1 MGGMKDDP
9 LRKRLL
15 AELRALRRSPGSLS
29 VEQIAGS
36 PTLVEVAGNGS
47 VEQAYTTMLDVL
59 DQQTFLKESDVV
71 TYFATCGHGASG
83 TTLEARLNDQAAR
96 FFIDPRTVLR
106 RSNRG
111 AEKLSYIFRDMS
123 VFNRPLGKINLVQ
136 KENELACQIIIR
148 FPKYSQYRKPD
159 VYVDGKKHDG
169 MAWVLVDDPEDAS
182 WFTAKETLFDLPLR
196 IPLIGFGHP
205 ARQHRT
211 IRLQPLP
218 DSFQAELLQAAERRQ
233 VRTSEGS
240 VRHVEVF
247 QMGGVRTPIIGRPR
261 PLPRDRH
268 ATPDYTLN
276 CDEPGCR
283 RWRR

>member
-196 IPLIGFGHP
+196 IPVGADPRYAVWSIAVYWVMP
-205 ARQHRT
+205 VWASWAT
-211 IRLQPLP
+211 AMEISDPRLTTVL
-218 DSFQAELLQAAERRQ
+218 SITRNYRAEVAFFFDPSR
-233 VRTSEGS
+233 
-240 VRHVEVF
+240 
-247 QMGGVRTPIIGRPR
+247 
-261 PLPRDRH
+261 
-268 ATPDYTLN
+268 N
-276 CDEPGCR
+276 EPQETASPPPS
-283 RWRR
+283 